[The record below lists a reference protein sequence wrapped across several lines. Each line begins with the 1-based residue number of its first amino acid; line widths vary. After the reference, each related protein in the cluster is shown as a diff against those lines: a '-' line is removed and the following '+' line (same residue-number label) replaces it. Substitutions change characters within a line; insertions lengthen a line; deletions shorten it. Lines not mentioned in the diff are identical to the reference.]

1 MRTEIDNHDFD
12 TAADIRKAI
21 QRSWDGEDKRKAA
34 RRTKL
39 KLWAGVILMLGTLAM
54 WAIR

>member
-1 MRTEIDNHDFD
+1 MKTEIDNHDFD
-12 TAADIRKAI
+12 TAEEIRKIYRA
-21 QRSWDGEDKRKAA
+21 WDGEDKRKAA